1 MVMDKLEDGSLRPEP
16 AAGAARAM
24 IDSAP
29 ERNRQAFFALVSRHL
44 KGLYHFVRHELRYLE
59 AVGDLAPGTVT
70 PDDVVDAVLLH
81 AHRQFVKHPPVE
93 RLRGWLVR
101 LAREH
106 LDSEVKRLASERR
119 HTSAHIEDDV
129 PETPPAE
136 AVSTL
141 GDEILDFYEP
151 DEDLKL
157 EDIIPDLDAQ
167 SPEEEAE
174 RSELRQCVDV
184 ALAGLPREWRRALL
198 LRYTE
203 GLTGAALATALHRT
217 PAETERILDNARAV
231 LRQHLVESGCR
242 LKESETRT

>member
-1 MVMDKLEDGSLRPEP
+1 MTMDQPVEHPDRRAAAPGRPRS
-16 AAGAARAM
+16 RAM
-24 IDSAP
+24 
-29 ERNRQAFFALVSRHL
+29 FFSVVGRYLDNL
-44 KGLYHFVRHELRYLE
+44 QHFVRHQLAYAQ
-59 AVGDLAPGTVT
+59 AVGDLRPGELDTE
-70 PDDVVDAVLLH
+70 DVVDAILLR
-81 AHRQFVKHPPVE
+81 AYREFVKTPPAAP
-93 RLRGWLVR
+93 LRRWLFG
-101 LAREH
+101 LAREQVAT
-106 LDSEVKRLASERR
+106 EIQRQKAWRERTPLR
-119 HTSAHIEDDV
+119 TEHDV
-129 PETPPAE
+129 PETPPEE

-167 SPEEEAE
+167 SPEEEAA

-231 LRQHLVESGCR
+231 LRQHLVESDCR

>member
-1 MVMDKLEDGSLRPEP
+1 
-16 AAGAARAM
+16 
-24 IDSAP
+24 
-29 ERNRQAFFALVSRHL
+29 
-44 KGLYHFVRHELRYLE
+44 
-59 AVGDLAPGTVT
+59 
-70 PDDVVDAVLLH
+70 
-81 AHRQFVKHPPVE
+81 
-93 RLRGWLVR
+93 
-101 LAREH
+101 
-106 LDSEVKRLASERR
+106 
-119 HTSAHIEDDV
+119 
-129 PETPPAE
+129 
-136 AVSTL
+136 VSTL

-167 SPEEEAE
+167 SPEEEAA

-203 GLTGAALATALHRT
+203 GLMGAALATALHRT

-242 LKESETRT
+242 LKKARHGHERHRDDSLPRVRRRQPGAAGQDRAGP

>member
-1 MVMDKLEDGSLRPEP
+1 MDKRNDGSPGPEP
-16 AAGAARAM
+16 EAGGPRAM
-24 IDSAP
+24 IDSAR
-29 ERNRQAFFALVSRHL
+29 ERNRRAFFALVSRHL
-44 KGLYHFVRHELRYLE
+44 KGLHHFVRHELRYLE

-70 PDDVVDAVLLH
+70 PDDVVDAVLLD
-81 AHRQFVKHPPVE
+81 AHRQFVKHPPDE
-93 RLRGWLVR
+93 WLGGWLVR

-106 LDSEVKRLASERR
+106 LDGEVKRFASERQR
-119 HTSAHIEDDV
+119 TPTHIEDDV

-157 EDIIPDLDAQ
+157 EDVIPDLDAP
-167 SPEEEAE
+167 SPEEEAA

-184 ALAGLPREWRRALL
+184 ALAQMPRQWRRALL
-198 LRYTE
+198 LRYSE
-203 GLTGAALATALHRT
+203 GLTGAALAAALHRP

>member
-1 MVMDKLEDGSLRPEP
+1 MDKRTDGSLRPEP
-16 AAGAARAM
+16 AAGGPRAM
-24 IDSAP
+24 IDSAR
-29 ERNRQAFFALVSRHL
+29 ERNRRAFFALVSRHL
-44 KGLYHFVRHELRYLE
+44 KGLHHFVRHELRYLE

-70 PDDVVDAVLLH
+70 PDDVVDAVLLY
-81 AHRQFVKHPPVE
+81 AHRQFVKHPPDE

-106 LDSEVKRLASERR
+106 LDSEVKRFASERQR
-119 HTSAHIEDDV
+119 TPAHIEDDV
-129 PETPPAE
+129 PETSPAE

-167 SPEEEAE
+167 SPEEEAA

-184 ALAGLPREWRRALL
+184 ALAGMPRQWRRALL

-203 GLTGAALATALHRT
+203 GLTGAALAMALHRT

-231 LRQHLVESGCR
+231 LRQHLVESGCHLR
-242 LKESETRT
+242 ESETRT

>member
-1 MVMDKLEDGSLRPEP
+1 M
-16 AAGAARAM
+16 
-24 IDSAP
+24 
-29 ERNRQAFFALVSRHL
+29 
-44 KGLYHFVRHELRYLE
+44 
-59 AVGDLAPGTVT
+59 
-70 PDDVVDAVLLH
+70 DAVLLD
-81 AHRQFVKHPPVE
+81 AHRQFVKHPPDE

-106 LDSEVKRLASERR
+106 LDSEVKRFASERR
-119 HTSAHIEDDV
+119 RTSAHIEDDI
-129 PETPPAE
+129 PEKPPAE

-167 SPEEEAE
+167 SPEEVAA

-203 GLTGAALATALHRT
+203 GLSGAALATALHRT
-217 PAETERILDNARAV
+217 PVETQRILDNARAV
-231 LRQHLVESGCR
+231 LPSIWWSRAVASKKARHGHERHRDDSLPRVRCRQPGTAGQAR
-242 LKESETRT
+242 ARP